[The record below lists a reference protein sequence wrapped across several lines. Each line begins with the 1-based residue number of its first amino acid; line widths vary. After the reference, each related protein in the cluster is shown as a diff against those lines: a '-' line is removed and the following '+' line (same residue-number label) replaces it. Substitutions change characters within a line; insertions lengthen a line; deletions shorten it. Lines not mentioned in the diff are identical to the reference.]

1 MAGILLEFSQLK
13 ELLMIVINNRS
24 NIELL
29 PPDGVLSF
37 TRRLV
42 MQLVKDC
49 LKKHR
54 QHQLTSEYLTDLC
67 YNIRTLL
74 HQAEERSQTE
84 DLAFFKELAGKV
96 LSILEPSLERPETPR
111 GDAKCGENVTPETPD
126 PNRSQPEPSSDL
138 MTEPSALANPDSGIC
153 EIPEIQESAGGVIK
167 SLIPARKPHMSDYE
181 TSKLISSGHFGSVH
195 LVRHKDSQQ
204 IFAMKKMAKRNLNTL
219 QNVEWAYLERDIQTF
234 ADCPFV
240 VSMLCSFPTRSHL
253 CMVMEYVG
261 GGDCGTLLSTRGTFS
276 VPLAR
281 MYFAEVLLA
290 VEYLHSY
297 GVVHRDLKPD
307 NLMITPA
314 GHIKVTDFGLSKVG
328 LMIPK
333 TNNFKESAEDIAR
346 EYQDRE
352 FCGTPCYI
360 APEVILKEGYGRT
373 IDWWA
378 MGIILHEFLLGSIPF
393 DADTLTELYK
403 TILFGEIVWEC
414 DRAPPL
420 DAQNLITELLRKN
433 PVHRLGTGGAFQIKN
448 HPFLS
453 DLDFNNLL
461 SQKPEYVP
469 QLLSDMDTSCFINHS
484 DINKHLVSEDE
495 GTSENNDSLDFQ
507 NYTSSSEKLCKLCTT
522 TTSMVNIEDPKSPP
536 ECTPASSTIISE
548 MQQESVPVINRDD
561 AISILPSSFP
571 LSDPSD
577 KSKNLVSEDEEGKS
591 ENEENVFFLKVT
603 SSERISK
610 HSTTT
615 NVTMNVEDSKSPP
628 ECTAASNTDISEMQ
642 KESVSVSDRDNAV
655 TILPSSSPLSDHSDK
670 SNHLVSEDDEGK
682 NENEENVFFL
692 KITSSESIS
701 KHSTTTNGTLNNEDP
716 KSPPE
721 CTTASN
727 TDISEMQKESVP
739 VSDRDDVIT
748 ILPSSPSLSE
758 SQAQEDRKSVINL
771 STEQQNSENE
781 KKGKKRRRSI
791 FRRFLSSCRRGISRA
806 ARLFACCH
814 CCPRTI

>member
-1 MAGILLEFSQLK
+1 
-13 ELLMIVINNRS
+13 
-24 NIELL
+24 
-29 PPDGVLSF
+29 
-37 TRRLV
+37 
-42 MQLVKDC
+42 
-49 LKKHR
+49 
-54 QHQLTSEYLTDLC
+54 
-67 YNIRTLL
+67 
-74 HQAEERSQTE
+74 
-84 DLAFFKELAGKV
+84 
-96 LSILEPSLERPETPR
+96 
-111 GDAKCGENVTPETPD
+111 
-126 PNRSQPEPSSDL
+126 

-153 EIPEIQESAGGVIK
+153 EIQESAGSVIK

-181 TSKLISSGHFGSVH
+181 TYKLISSGHYGSVH

-204 IFAMKKMAKRNLNTL
+204 IFAMKKMAKRNLDNP
-219 QNVEWAYLERDIQTF
+219 QSVEWAYLERDIQTF

-281 MYFAEVLLA
+281 MYFAEALLG

-314 GHIKVTDFGLSKVG
+314 GHIKVADFGLSKVG

-360 APEVILKEGYGRT
+360 APEVILKEGYGRP

-393 DADTLTELYK
+393 DGDTVNEVFKTVLY
-403 TILFGEIVWEC
+403 GDIVWEC

-433 PVHRLGTGGAFQIKN
+433 PVHRLGTGGAFQIKD

-461 SQKPEYVP
+461 SQKPEYIP

-495 GTSENNDSLDFQ
+495 EGTSENNDGFDFQ
-507 NYTSSSEKLCKLCTT
+507 NYTSSSEKLCKLCIT
-522 TTSMVNIEDPKSPP
+522 TTSMVNVEDP
-536 ECTPASSTIISE
+536 
-548 MQQESVPVINRDD
+548 
-561 AISILPSSFP
+561 
-571 LSDPSD
+571 
-577 KSKNLVSEDEEGKS
+577 
-591 ENEENVFFLKVT
+591 
-603 SSERISK
+603 
-610 HSTTT
+610 
-615 NVTMNVEDSKSPP
+615 KSPP
-628 ECTAASNTDISEMQ
+628 ECTAASNTDISEM
-642 KESVSVSDRDNAV
+642 
-655 TILPSSSPLSDHSDK
+655 
-670 SNHLVSEDDEGK
+670 
-682 NENEENVFFL
+682 
-692 KITSSESIS
+692 
-701 KHSTTTNGTLNNEDP
+701 
-716 KSPPE
+716 
-721 CTTASN
+721 
-727 TDISEMQKESVP
+727 KESVP
-739 VSDRDDVIT
+739 VSDRDDAIT
-748 ILPSSPSLSE
+748 ILLSLPSLSE
-758 SQAQEDRKSVINL
+758 CQAQDDRKSVINL
-771 STEQQNSENE
+771 SLEQQNSENA
-781 KKGKKRRRSI
+781 KKGKKRRGSI
-791 FRRFLSSCRRGISRA
+791 FRRILSSCRRGLSRD
-806 ARLFACCH
+806 ARVFACCH